1 MGLQTMITPE
11 YATQPDAELPSPRPA
26 DDVPVGSNL
35 GELPQQFYARLTRLL
50 AAFPQ
55 STLASVHP
63 AKQPGSWAVEVLF
76 ADRRE
81 TFVVIYAPDQVAV

>member
-1 MGLQTMITPE
+1 MITPDYE
-11 YATQPDAELPSPRPA
+11 AQPHAELPSPRPA

-35 GELPQQFYARLTRLL
+35 GELPQEFYPRLTRLL
-50 AAFPQ
+50 AAFPE

-63 AKQPGSWAVEVLF
+63 DQQPGSWAVEVRF
-76 ADRRE
+76 ADRRD